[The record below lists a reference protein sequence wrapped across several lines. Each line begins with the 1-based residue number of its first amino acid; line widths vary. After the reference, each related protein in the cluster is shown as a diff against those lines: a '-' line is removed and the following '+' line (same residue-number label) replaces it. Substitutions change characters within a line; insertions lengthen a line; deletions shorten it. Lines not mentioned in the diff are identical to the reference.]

1 MTMKNI
7 KIVLFSLLL
16 TSLFSSCDL
25 TDNPAIEGS
34 NTEAMAG
41 EWYLQLMDAV
51 DSTLYVDYSL
61 ATTSNT
67 AANIGDKM
75 WINWLHIDP
84 TIDFQSIINT
94 NQTSLTFSSINANNL
109 LFSETP
115 PAGKPVVAIGTT
127 DTISPKIPALVTIE
141 GGAITKN
148 SYTPPSKTKTDFLQ
162 CRITWLYKSFN
173 YVADSYTING
183 VDTTVVWKLT
193 GTSESADGP
202 YIMAGYKRTG
212 FLEDEH

>member
-7 KIVLFSLLL
+7 KIVFC
-16 TSLFSSCDL
+16 SLFVVAFLSSCDL

-67 AANIGDKM
+67 AANVADKM
-75 WINWLHIDP
+75 WFNDGAHIFDY
-84 TIDFQSIINT
+84 QCLINT
-94 NQTSLTFSSINANNL
+94 NQAALTFSATAADNL
-109 LFSETP
+109 NFSSTHNP
-115 PAGKPVVAIGTT
+115 PAAKPVVALGTT
-127 DTISPKIPALVTIE
+127 KSVLSATPEKMTIE
-141 GGAITKN
+141 GGSISKN
-148 SYTPPSKTKTDFLQ
+148 SFTPPSKTKTDFLQ
-162 CRITWLYKSFN
+162 CRITGLYKSFN

-183 VDTTVVWKLT
+183 VDTSVVWKLS

>member
-7 KIVLFSLLL
+7 KIVFSLLM

-41 EWYLQLMDAV
+41 EWFLQLMDAV
-51 DSTLYVDYSL
+51 DSTLYVDYTL

-115 PAGKPVVAIGTT
+115 LLASLLWQLAQQILYLRK
-127 DTISPKIPALVTIE
+127 
-141 GGAITKN
+141 
-148 SYTPPSKTKTDFLQ
+148 FLL
-162 CRITWLYKSFN
+162 W
-173 YVADSYTING
+173 
-183 VDTTVVWKLT
+183 
-193 GTSESADGP
+193 
-202 YIMAGYKRTG
+202 
-212 FLEDEH
+212 